1 MKVKKLEI
9 SNFRNIEKLILEP
22 CEKVNVIWGENAQ
35 GKTNILEAVWLFC
48 GAKSF
53 RGAKDNE
60 LIKKDCEES
69 LISLIFES
77 EELEKEAK
85 IKAGELKLDKTT
97 ATFIRTL
104 LIIAIMRSSTERILF
119 ALMKKFRLI

>member
-1 MKVKKLEI
+1 MITELRLTD
-9 SNFRNIEKLILEP
+9 FRNYERAEIALSP
-22 CEKVNVIWGENAQ
+22 GVNVFCGENAQ
-35 GKTNILEAVWLFC
+35 GKTNILEAIWLFC

-77 EELEKEAK
+77 EELEKEVINVLNGCVK
-85 IKAGELKLDKTT
+85 SIED
-97 ATFIRTL
+97 
-104 LIIAIMRSSTERILF
+104 IMNVVP
-119 ALMKKFRLI
+119 